1 MRFAAQDEGTNAPA
15 GLLGMGLEK
24 ADLVSLAQSGILAV
38 VVLIALLV
46 VLRPMALRL
55 TTVPAEDLLGGGM
68 VAGALAGGAALLPG
82 ASLMEAGAQGL
93 IADDSLVNIANVEG
107 QLRASAIKKLTD
119 MVDKHPEETLKI
131 MRGWLG
137 QSDS

>member
-1 MRFAAQDEGTNAPA
+1 
-15 GLLGMGLEK
+15 
-24 ADLVSLAQSGILAV
+24 
-38 VVLIALLV
+38 
-46 VLRPMALRL
+46 
-55 TTVPAEDLLGGGM
+55 
-68 VAGALAGGAALLPG
+68 
-82 ASLMEAGAQGL
+82 MEAGAQGL